1 LHINPMGG
9 YLRDTTGAR
18 RFWPVTCG
26 LIDLEALVRDRD
38 QLWAEAV
45 VRFQAGARWWLEM
58 PEPEGMA
65 AAEQQARLAVD
76 AWEEKVSKWLAG
88 RGDVS
93 VGEVLVGALGLP
105 PESWSQSAQTE
116 SLPSS
121 SPTGSSN
128 TDRAKRDNRE
138 HRVTADMPIIRSIS
152 PRSSLTKRSLRRP

>member
-1 LHINPMGG
+1 MGG

-45 VRFQAGARWWLEM
+45 VRFQAGARWWLET
-58 PEPEGMA
+58 PELEGMA

-76 AWEEKVSKWLAG
+76 AWEEKVSEWLAG

-105 PESWSQSAQTE
+105 PESWSQSAQNRVATILK
-116 SLPSS
+116 SHGFKQYRPGK
-121 SPTGSSN
+121 TGQPR
-128 TDRAKRDNRE
+128 TRRYRRHADHQIDLAKIKFNKKI
-138 HRVTADMPIIRSIS
+138 A
-152 PRSSLTKRSLRRP
+152 

>member
-45 VRFQAGARWWLEM
+45 VRFQAGSRWWLET
-58 PEPEGMA
+58 PELEGMA

-105 PESWSQSAQTE
+105 PESWSQSAQNRVATILKSHGFKQYRPGE
-116 SLPSS
+116 
-121 SPTGSSN
+121 TGQPR
-128 TDRAKRDNRE
+128 TPRYRRHADHQIDLAKIKFNKKI
-138 HRVTADMPIIRSIS
+138 A
-152 PRSSLTKRSLRRP
+152 